1 LRLRTDIALRI
12 TLALVLAA
20 TVFVPVAANAS
31 TCAMPACGSGCC
43 EMHQGAAP
51 ATAMSMGSCCAQPGA
66 TMSESSCPGNNER
79 PDFKAVSAVPDVVS
93 PAVPLGIASAFG
105 SDPGKGGAAGCVV
118 ANARG
123 PGDLLAGTRLR
134 V

>member
-1 LRLRTDIALRI
+1 VLRLA
-12 TLALVLAA
+12 LALVVAA
-20 TVFVPVAANAS
+20 TVFVPVAANAG

-43 EMHQGAAP
+43 QMHAGAAP
-51 ATAMSMGSCCAQPGA
+51 VATMSMDSCCTRSGA
-66 TMSESSCPGNNER
+66 TMSPSSCPGPNER

-93 PAVPLGIASAFG
+93 PAVPLSAASVFG
-105 SDPGKGGAAGCVV
+105 PDLRKGQSFGLIS

-123 PGDLLAGTRLR
+123 PGDRLAGTRLR